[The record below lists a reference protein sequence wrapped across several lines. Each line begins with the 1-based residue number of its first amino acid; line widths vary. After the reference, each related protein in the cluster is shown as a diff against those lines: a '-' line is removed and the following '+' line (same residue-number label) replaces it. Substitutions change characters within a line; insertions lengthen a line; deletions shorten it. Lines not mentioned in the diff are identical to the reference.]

1 MPATT
6 IALSAGNAQIGNPS
20 TLLPVSLA
28 VLVTDG
34 SGNPV
39 SGVTVNWQ
47 VATGAG
53 TLTSATSV
61 TNSSGIAT
69 NGWTL
74 GAPIGQQIVTA
85 DVAGLTG
92 TPIVF
97 TAIAAIVLPSDITT
111 YYRIQTTAEVVN
123 GLIAEL
129 IAEAQGEIEGNSG
142 KSLTYRSVT
151 WYDDATT
158 LRIGE
163 GVSNLILKYLPIDPA
178 TLVIKDYTGVVIPPA
193 TYLVRLDKGL
203 VEGLPAAGPGAFF
216 GGPWTLFNN
225 GPYTLTCNAG
235 WGTSPNYATIWLP
248 LIRRAIIDY
257 VGFLFQQRDIG
268 ASALK
273 AAGTSVTYAID
284 PITGLPDRV
293 ARAIRKL
300 RGPVVTGQ

>member
-1 MPATT
+1 MSATT
-6 IALSAGNAQIGNPS
+6 IALSAGNGQIGLPS
-20 TLLPVSLA
+20 TLLPVLLA

-39 SGVTVNWQ
+39 VGTTVNWQ
-47 VATGAG
+47 VGIGAG
-53 TLTSATSV
+53 SLSAASSV
-61 TNSSGIAT
+61 TDSSGMAT
-69 NGWTL
+69 AGWTL
-74 GAPIGQQIVTA
+74 GPATGQQIVTA

-97 TAIAAIVLPSDITT
+97 TAQCALVAPADIVA
-111 YYRIQTTAEVVN
+111 YYRIQTTAEIVN

-142 KSLTYRSVT
+142 KCLTIKAVT

-163 GVSNLILKYLPIDPA
+163 GVSNLILKYVPVDPASIVVKNYIGVTIDPA
-178 TLVIKDYTGVVIPPA
+178 TYT
-193 TYLVRLDKGL
+193 VRLDKGL
-203 VEGLPAAGPGAFF
+203 IAGLPANRPGAFF
-216 GGPWTLFNN
+216 AGPWSLFNE
-225 GPYTLTCNAG
+225 GPYTITANAG
-235 WGTSPNYATIWLP
+235 WGTSPDYATIWLP

-257 VGFLFQQRDIG
+257 VGYLFQQRDVG

-273 AAGTSVTYAID
+273 AAGTTVTYAID

-293 ARAIRKL
+293 SRAIRKL